1 MESNT
6 EGSNNVAIGNGAG
19 LQNTTGTG
27 NVFIGH
33 ESGNNSDHDTES
45 NKLVIANSN
54 TTTPL
59 IDGDFSAQTLKV
71 NGSLEVT
78 GSYISSVSAQQEITN
93 DGQNVNITGPVIP
106 LDTDL
111 GFNPNSI
118 TLGDGSSNGQELTL
132 INLSERVLKFSVN
145 PSESD
150 AQLYSSHAMR
160 FIWYSS
166 NWYVIH

>member
-6 EGSNNVAIGNGAG
+6 EGSNNVAIGTVK

-54 TTTPL
+54 ITTPL

-78 GSYISSVSAQQEITN
+78 LGRTVSPSTLQNIS
-93 DGQNVNITGPVIP
+93 
-106 LDTDL
+106 
-111 GFNPNSI
+111 
-118 TLGDGSSNGQELTL
+118 DGSTISVVGSL
-132 INLSERVLKFSVN
+132 IPVNLSTNAIAVKLNQE
-145 PSESD
+145 
-150 AQLYSSHAMR
+150 
-160 FIWYSS
+160 
-166 NWYVIH
+166 VITVK